1 MLTAEKRDRLARRI
15 AALAM
20 SRRVRIVSE
29 LVLAAVL
36 VFFLVH
42 LRSIWHNGG
51 FSFDHVDWPLFVA
64 AAAVTGA
71 ASVAPAFV
79 WLAILRRLAV
89 PVERSL
95 LGVFFQAQ
103 LAKYIPGSVW
113 QYAGRVTLARTHGLP
128 VEPVSRS
135 LVIELAA
142 SILAGGVVALLLLGW
157 WGAAVVAVLLLGV
170 SVYISRLDRSG
181 GKLSA
186 KGRFR
191 SVVVGTAR
199 AAPAYVLI
207 WAVIGAGFWLLAAAF
222 VSADFEDLPVYAG
235 AFAVAW
241 LVGLFA
247 VYAPGGLGVR
257 EGLLVLLL
265 HRKIGA
271 PEALLLAGV
280 SRAMLTTIDV
290 IAAAAAFGFLR
301 GDARRRAVGSVSA
314 PDADSTTGL

>member
-51 FSFDHVDWPLFVA
+51 FSFDHVEWALFA
-64 AAAVTGA
+64 AAAVVAVGA
-71 ASVAPAFV
+71 TLAPGFV
-79 WLAILRRLAV
+79 WLAILRELGV
-89 PVERSL
+89 PVKRTL

-103 LAKYIPGSVW
+103 VAKYIPGSIW

-128 VEPVSRS
+128 VEPVSLS
-135 LVIELAA
+135 LVIELA
-142 SILAGGVVALLLLGW
+142 SSTLAAGAIALLLLGW
-157 WGAAVVAVLLLGV
+157 WGAAGIAVVLLLLPVGV
-170 SVYISRLDRSG
+170 SRLDPSRT
-181 GKLSA
+181 

-191 SVVVGTAR
+191 RIVSGTAR
-199 AAPAYVLI
+199 AVPAYVLI
-207 WAVIGAGFWLLAAAF
+207 WAVTGFSFWLLAAAF
-222 VSADFEDLPVYAG
+222 VRADFADLPVYAG
-235 AFAVAW
+235 AFAAAW

-257 EGLLVLLL
+257 EALLVLLL
-265 HRKIGA
+265 HGRIGA

-290 IAAAAAFGFLR
+290 VAAGAGFISLRAAAR
-301 GDARRRAVGSVSA
+301 HRRLVEVS
-314 PDADSTTGL
+314 PDADPHAGL